1 MEYLKIVTSCSYH
14 SIMKV
19 RTLLMILFLA
29 SLVLGSSCRTSRGT
43 RAQRQADK
51 MEAQA
56 SKDSDKV
63 VEEYQQHHFDI
74 QARETQ
80 KMMKESK
87 KRNRKLNRRK
97 QGSFV
102 DRMFKRKRPK
112 SCYGN

>member
-1 MEYLKIVTSCSYH
+1 
-14 SIMKV
+14 MKV
-19 RTLLMILFLA
+19 RTLLLVLFLA
-29 SLVLGSSCRTSRGT
+29 GIMLGSGCRASRGT

-56 SKDSDKV
+56 SKDSDKL

-74 QARETQ
+74 QAKETQ

-87 KRNRKLNRRK
+87 KKNRKLNRRK